1 MVWASRSREFF
12 QSDRPRAL
20 AAAAESAL
28 VSLFSGILPSVR
40 RHEVFSRYPFLE
52 IRAAQFS
59 PGTWTNE
66 PMRESVSRSIS
77 RRGSWLQ
84 LLLAAN

>member
-1 MVWASRSREFF
+1 MGWASRSREFF
-12 QSDRPRAL
+12 QSDGSRTL

-28 VSLFSGILPSVR
+28 VSPFLGILLSLR
-40 RHEVFSRYPFLE
+40 RHEVFSRYPFLD

-59 PGTWTNE
+59 SNTWTNE
-66 PMRESVSRSIS
+66 PMRESVSRSMT

>member
-1 MVWASRSREFF
+1 MVWASRYREFI
-12 QSDRPRAL
+12 QSDGPRTL

-28 VSLFSGILPSVR
+28 VSPFHGIVLSVR

-59 PGTWTNE
+59 PNTWTNE
-66 PMRESVSRSIS
+66 PMRDSVSRSITG
-77 RRGSWLQ
+77 RGSWLQ